1 MKTRS
6 FDQLLDGYAEGDAIS
21 HEARMLARLARQ
33 AGWQARLF
41 APRAHIAPALRGDCL
56 PLEDFAG
63 GGEDCLLY
71 HCATV
76 SAAAGCFKAAA
87 GRRLLRYHN
96 ITPAAFFR
104 PYDRETAQS
113 LDAARAE
120 LPALVAA
127 ARAVWADSAY
137 NASELASW
145 GAGKTLVAPLFVPLA
160 AESVAPDPTMAA
172 QLGGGFV
179 NWLFVGRLAPNKRI
193 EDLLLAFAWYQR
205 RLQGRSRL
213 IVAGSDRA
221 CPRYAAGLRFLAGQL
236 GLANVMFAG
245 FVSEAQLA
253 ACYRQATLYVCAS
266 RHEGFCLPL
275 LDAMAHGVPAIARAS
290 GGVPEAMGAAGV
302 RYDELTP
309 RELAVLAQR
318 LAEDGALRGEVL
330 AAQAARV
337 AAWRARDLAAEWA
350 ALVARADAQR

>member
-1 MKTRS
+1 MKARR
-6 FDQLLDGYAEGDAIS
+6 FYQLLDGYADGDAIS
-21 HEARMLARLARQ
+21 HEARTLAELARQ
-33 AGWQARLF
+33 AGWQARLY
-41 APRAHIAPALRGDCL
+41 APQGNIAPALQDDCL
-56 PLEDFAG
+56 PLESYDG
-63 GGEDCLLY
+63 GGDDYLLY

-76 SAAAGCFKAAA
+76 SAAAGCFKEAA

-104 PYDRETAQS
+104 SYDRELADK
-113 LDAARAE
+113 LEAARAG
-120 LPALVAA
+120 LPALVEAA
-127 ARAVWADSAY
+127 HMVWADSAY
-137 NASELASW
+137 NASELSAW
-145 GAGKTLVAPLFVPLA
+145 GAGKTRVAPLFVPLA
-160 AESVAPDPTMAA
+160 AEFVVPDATLMA

-179 NWLFVGRLAPNKRI
+179 NWLFVGRLAPNKSV

-213 IVAGSDRA
+213 IVAGSDRVS
-221 CPRYAAGLRFLAGQL
+221 PRYAARLRFLAGQL

-253 ACYRQATLYVCAS
+253 ACYRQAALYVCAS

-275 LDAMAHGVPAIARAS
+275 LDAMAQGVPAIARAS

-302 RYDELTP
+302 RFDELTP
-309 RELAVLAQR
+309 RELAVLAHR
-318 LAEDGALRGEVL
+318 LVVETALRGEVL

-337 AAWRARDLAAEWA
+337 ASWRARDLAAEWA
-350 ALVARADAQR
+350 ALMALADRQR